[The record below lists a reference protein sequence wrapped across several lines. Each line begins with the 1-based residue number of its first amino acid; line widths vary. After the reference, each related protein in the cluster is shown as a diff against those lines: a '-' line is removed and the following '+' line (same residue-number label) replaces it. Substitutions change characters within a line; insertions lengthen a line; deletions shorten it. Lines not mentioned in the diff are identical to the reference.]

1 MGFNMKEMIK
11 KRWSKL
17 TYILAIVGPGLIT
30 VNAGND
36 AGGISTFASI
46 GAKYGYSMLWGLLVL
61 TFALAIVQ
69 EMNARMAVVSGKGLS
84 DLIREKFGVKWT
96 FFAMVVLLIANFG
109 VTLGDFAGVAASLEL
124 FGISKYLSVPL
135 VALLISYVVSHGSYN
150 YVEKIFLTF
159 GFAFFSYIAA
169 AFIIQPNWNEI
180 THAIVNPSIEF
191 NSSYIITFIGLI
203 GTTISPYMQF
213 YLQASIVD
221 KKLSL
226 KDYKYEKLDVY
237 LGAVWGAVIS
247 FFVIVVTAATLHKA
261 GIQADSVSTIAIAL
275 KPLAGE
281 YAYILF
287 GAGLFG
293 SSVLA
298 CAIIPLSTSYAICEA
313 FGWENGVNNKPN
325 EAKAFFSILFGMIFL
340 TSALILIPN
349 LSLIPLI
356 LRTQQI
362 AGILV
367 PVILIFMIILINDKR
382 IMGKWTNNKF
392 QNTIAIST
400 VLFIITLTFVLL
412 ITQLTSIFNI

>member
-61 TFALAIVQ
+61 TFALAIIQ

-247 FFVIVVTAATLHKA
+247 FFVIIVTAATLHKA

-400 VLFIITLTFVLL
+400 VLFIITLTFILL

>member
-1 MGFNMKEMIK
+1 MKDMIK
-11 KRWSKL
+11 KRWAKL
-17 TYILAIVGPGLIT
+17 SYILAIVGPGLIT

-46 GAKYGYSMLWGLLVL
+46 GAKYGYSMLWGLLIL

-69 EMNARMAVVSGKGLS
+69 EMNARMAVVTGKGLS

-96 FFAMVVLLIANFG
+96 FFAMIILLVANFG

-124 FGISKYLSVPL
+124 FGISKYISVPL

-159 GFAFFSYIAA
+159 SFAFFSYIAA
-169 AFIIQPNWNEI
+169 AIVIQPNWVEI
-180 THAIVNPSIEF
+180 GHAIVNPSIQF

-237 LGAVWGAVIS
+237 LGAVWGAIIS

-261 GIQADSVSTIAIAL
+261 GIEADSVSSIAIAL

-325 EAKAFFSILFGMIFL
+325 EAKAFFSILFGMIFI

-367 PVILIFMIILINDKR
+367 PAILIFMIILINDKR
-382 IMGKWTNNKF
+382 IMGKWINNRF

-400 VLFIITLTFVLL
+400 VVFIISLTLILL
-412 ITQLTSIFNI
+412 ITQLASLF